1 MHDFINS
8 SLYNY
13 TILHKFYKAIL
24 ILYPENLKKIKKH
37 KCIIWEK
44 EKIVFEFLLQM
55 SNSLILVI

>member
-24 ILYPENLKKIKKH
+24 ILYPENLKKNKKAQMH
-37 KCIIWEK
+37 YLGERKNCI
-44 EKIVFEFLLQM
+44 
-55 SNSLILVI
+55 

>member
-24 ILYPENLKKIKKH
+24 ILYPENFKQKLKSTNALFGRKK
-37 KCIIWEK
+37 KLYLNFCFK
-44 EKIVFEFLLQM
+44 
-55 SNSLILVI
+55 